1 MNTIFKSLISIS
13 ALLLLAGVSLQAAEI
28 TWTGQGADEYVST
41 KENWSG
47 NTPSFNKN
55 SFGLMH
61 EAQDGNTYI
70 IPEGASAIAT
80 GFDITNTQIV
90 INGNFISRREPYG
103 GFSFNG
109 FWMRGGNTIT
119 FGENAAVTFQTSNG
133 ATDAVQLTMCSA
145 NNVINKHDSGKWD
158 FANMFISTYDCSGG
172 NNNHFNQYAGT
183 VTATQINLGTKSG
196 FDDSQISTYNLYG
209 GNVEAGDTFLNT
221 YVQGSTTHYGRG
233 EINIYGGNYTT
244 QNLGGGTSVD
254 GTINYRSD
262 INVHVIPDSYG
273 TFNVTQGNTYTGKI
287 NVLLDSAV
295 GIFPSEM
302 KDASFVSL
310 AELSGNESITINT
323 PLFVLNGTAVTLDTS
338 KNLVSGLY
346 HVNDSITFD
355 ATNAG
360 YLEIAPSA
368 DPYQIEMTISGLE
381 SQSDADAF
389 SQWLNET
396 SGYEARMTSPTSLV
410 LSVFPASLTEQLLL
424 FDFSGYTPTDVMA
437 TGLFSSEVP
446 EPTAWLLFLSGVL
459 ALLGAGIKKRASFQ
473 AN

>member
-1 MNTIFKSLISIS
+1 MNKFLFSF
-13 ALLLLAGVSLQAAEI
+13 LLLFFLAGISLQAAEI

-119 FGENAAVTFQTSNG
+119 FGENAAVSFQTSNG

-145 NNVINKHDSGKWD
+145 NNVINKYDSGKWD
-158 FANMFISTYDCSGG
+158 FANMFISTYDCGGG

-183 VTATQINLGTKSG
+183 VTAIQINLGTKSG

-209 GNVEAGDTFLNT
+209 GKVETVETWLNT
-221 YVQGSTTHYGRG
+221 YRQNNTDHYGRG
-233 EINIYGGNYTT
+233 ELNIYSGNYTT
-244 QNLGGGTSVD
+244 QKLGGGTS
-254 GTINYRSD
+254 INDSNTYQSD
-262 INVHVIPDSYG
+262 INVHVSPDGYG
-273 TFNVTQGNTYTGKI
+273 TFQVTETNAYTGKI

-295 GIFPSEM
+295 GIFPDEM
-302 KDASFVSL
+302 KDVSFVSL
-310 AELSGNESITINT
+310 AALSGNESITINT

-338 KNLVSGLY
+338 KNLASGLY

-381 SQSDADAF
+381 SQSDVNAF
-389 SQWLNET
+389 TQWLNET
-396 SGYEARMTSPTSLV
+396 TDYDAQMTSPTSLV
-410 LSVFPASLTEQLLL
+410 LSIFPASLTEQLLL
-424 FDFSGYTPTDVMA
+424 LDFSQYTLADVMA
-437 TGLFSSEVP
+437 TGLISSELP
-446 EPTAWLLFLSGVL
+446 EPAAWLML
-459 ALLGAGIKKRASFQ
+459 LLGAALLQCRRREK
-473 AN
+473 